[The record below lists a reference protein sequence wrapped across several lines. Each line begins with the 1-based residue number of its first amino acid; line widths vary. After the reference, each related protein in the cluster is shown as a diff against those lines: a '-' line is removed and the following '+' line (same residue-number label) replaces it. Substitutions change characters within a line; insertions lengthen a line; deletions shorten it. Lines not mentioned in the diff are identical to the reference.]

1 MILTEIII
9 PPEPCFLF
17 VLRKSCV
24 ARLLIEPAV
33 SNCCHVKLQVGNYQR
48 TTRGAATSA
57 QMQLSSSS
65 YSGSA
70 ACRPAASDPPGS
82 GRLRLRLLSQ
92 VLKTLATRRRRAR
105 ITPLAL
111 WSKQT
116 RKPSILKARTPGF
129 SHPRKLRYAA
139 RVGCC
144 PRVAFIFEPVATVPP
159 AVWRHHPIMQQS
171 GEPAVEYERPLREDW
186 EAITDDSGRT
196 YFWNTQTDEVTWN
209 RIEATAPRDYA
220 GPSLGGQGDPCTAC
234 GKMVFLAER
243 RAAGSAPYHADCFR
257 CKICAK
263 KLLTDWEADPE
274 GALFCQVHFNQQLM
288 AKGMPSSRRSASA
301 TASAET

>member
-9 PPEPCFLF
+9 LPEPCFLF

-116 RKPSILKARTPGF
+116 RNPSILKGRTPGF
-129 SHPRKLRYAA
+129 SHPRKLRI
-139 RVGCC
+139 RTRCGVLSTRCVHIRTGRDG
-144 PRVAFIFEPVATVPP
+144 PSGRVAPP
-159 AVWRHHPIMQQS
+159 SKHAAIWR
-171 GEPAVEYERPLREDW
+171 
-186 EAITDDSGRT
+186 
-196 YFWNTQTDEVTWN
+196 
-209 RIEATAPRDYA
+209 
-220 GPSLGGQGDPCTAC
+220 AC
-234 GKMVFLAER
+234 G
-243 RAAGSAPYHADCFR
+243 
-257 CKICAK
+257 
-263 KLLTDWEADPE
+263 
-274 GALFCQVHFNQQLM
+274 
-288 AKGMPSSRRSASA
+288 
-301 TASAET
+301 